1 MTPAIQ
7 PQEQWRDLEIVE
19 DSQMSAATSAK
30 NRPSRRGSGRGRSA
44 TSSEEMSDRR
54 SGQIRKKTQLFDED
68 QYTRSVITPKS
79 RIASLSLKSTKSVLQ
94 NVVQTTKRTPGLVR
108 RDRIVSREIERM
120 GSIKS
125 RVKRQKEVK
134 TNSGRDAEAGRIWSN
149 ITEEEH
155 RSKGWKQ
162 EVYQELH

>member
-1 MTPAIQ
+1 M
-7 PQEQWRDLEIVE
+7 
-19 DSQMSAATSAK
+19 
-30 NRPSRRGSGRGRSA
+30 
-44 TSSEEMSDRR
+44 
-54 SGQIRKKTQLFDED
+54 
-68 QYTRSVITPKS
+68 ITPKS
-79 RIASLSLKSTKSVLQ
+79 RTAPLSLKSTKSVLQ

-149 ITEEEH
+149 ITEEE
-155 RSKGWKQ
+155 
-162 EVYQELH
+162 